1 MKADAI
7 AYMKRSWCC
16 IFALCTICQVKEML
30 AWAKKAKPFAKV
42 GVVLASIAL
51 RVCTSMAIPT
61 TDFEAALG
69 TTAGDALSEFVK
81 EAVTSGV
88 EATASV
94 AGERLEGGGLTEGLH
109 DAGAHG
115 PGTQAVNHFWVS
127 GSVALASF
135 GTSES

>member
-1 MKADAI
+1 
-7 AYMKRSWCC
+7 
-16 IFALCTICQVKEML
+16 ML
-30 AWAKKAKPFAKV
+30 VWAKKAKPFAKV
-42 GVVLASIAL
+42 GLVLASIAL

-69 TTAGDALSEFVK
+69 TTAGDALSEFVT

-88 EATASV
+88 EAAANVTS
-94 AGERLEGGGLTEGLH
+94 ERLDGGGLADGLH

-115 PGTQAVNHFWVS
+115 PGTQAVNHFRVS

-135 GTSES
+135 GASES